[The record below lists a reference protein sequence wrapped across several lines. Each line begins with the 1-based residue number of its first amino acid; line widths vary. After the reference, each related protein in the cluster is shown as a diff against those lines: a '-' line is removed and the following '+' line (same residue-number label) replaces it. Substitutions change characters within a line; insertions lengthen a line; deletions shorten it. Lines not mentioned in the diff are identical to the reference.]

1 MVGLENSIQKYAEK
15 FLENSQYFVVD
26 VVRGSTNKKPKI
38 SVYLDSDTSVAI
50 QKCAEVS
57 RYVTNRVEEDLK
69 FDEPYLIEVSSAGL
83 DQPLKLK
90 RQYVKNIGR
99 KVDVVLNDGDKKTGK
114 LAKVDDETITLTIA
128 KTKKTPESEIVIDN
142 SSIKSTKILI
152 SF

>member
-90 RQYVKNIGR
+90 RQYIKNIGR
-99 KVDVVLNDGDKKTGK
+99 KVEVVMNDGDKKTGT
-114 LAKVDDETITLTIA
+114 LTKVDDETFTLTIA
-128 KTKKTPESEIVIDN
+128 KTKKIPESEIMISN
-142 SSIKSTKILI
+142 SNIKSTKILI